1 MTGFWGVTKWGQTRD
16 KLNWDVTKFLTHAR
30 NRTTTRFV
38 KVGVLSQF
46 CPRCDKFCHNS
57 LIHQSIYHISYRNG
71 DFVMTNFVLSL
82 SHLICVMINFVQ
94 FLSSVCHILYVLW
107 QNLSNFCP
115 QFVTSYMCYDK
126 ICPIF
131 VPSLSHFLDFYTFLC
146 IKCIFWYFVPFLSH
160 GTNFVTFL
168 TPQKP
173 SNTKGFRVWSK
184 ICHICPNFVPS
195 LSRVCHAHKPRG
207 YAVYT

>member
-1 MTGFWGVTKWGQTRD
+1 MIWRGFGAWQNGDKHVT
-16 KLNWDVTKFLTHAR
+16 NWIEMWQFFLTHAR

-57 LIHQSIYHISYRNG
+57 LIHQSICHISYRNG

-107 QNLSNFCP
+107 QNLSNFCHIFTNFV
-115 QFVTSYMCYDK
+115 QF
-126 ICPIF
+126 
-131 VPSLSHFLDFYTFLC
+131 LSHFLDFYTFFMHKMYILVFC
-146 IKCIFWYFVPFLSH
+146 PI
-160 GTNFVTFL
+160 FVTFFV
-168 TPQKP
+168 TWDK
-173 SNTKGFRVWSK
+173 F
-184 ICHICPNFVPS
+184 CHFFDTS
-195 LSRVCHAHKPRG
+195 E
-207 YAVYT
+207 TQ